1 VIDSPHDALEHRLP
15 LYSPAIQINMTPLI
29 PGSDQIHIHP
39 VIFFLPIPY
48 TRHPIVYLLIT
59 LLMNFFVNRVDWTE
73 AFSICHICHRLWSR
87 MIPLNH
93 LQTAP
98 CHRSEAKTPL
108 LSRVM
113 IGQWK
118 TWYDIMIS
126 LTLLSGHNQVDANVS
141 RPPKRHHCPHC
152 NLKFTYPREVERHKN
167 SLHAAEL
174 DSQTRFYCDHT
185 GCKYAP
191 GGTKDG
197 WPRKDNLD
205 RHNRTYQLKL
215 ERKKNAGR
223 RRKSPTSGMEDIEP

>member
-1 VIDSPHDALEHRLP
+1 
-15 LYSPAIQINMTPLI
+15 MTPLI

-39 VIFFLPIPY
+39 GGLDGSIFNLP
-48 TRHPIVYLLIT
+48 YLPST
-59 LLMNFFVNRVDWTE
+59 LVEDHSSQPSPNSSLP
-73 AFSICHICHRLWSR
+73 SLG
-87 MIPLNH
+87 
-93 LQTAP
+93 
-98 CHRSEAKTPL
+98 SEDSPAQQ
-108 LSRVM
+108 S
-113 IGQWK
+113 
-118 TWYDIMIS
+118 DDS
-126 LTLLSGHNQVDANVS
+126 DHNQVDANVS

-174 DSQTRFYCDHT
+174 DSQTRFYCGHT